1 MRDERNGETKKPAPG
16 SESGESRR
24 GPHPFLKPGIV
35 VVIVLLW
42 LGLLSLFLPGYIAR
56 HLVTSELDDLGIN
69 YEGVDTLEINPWSQE
84 LWFGPARFG
93 MGTSDPGQVGELG
106 LTIRYNPLLDRRIYI
121 DQLLM
126 RNVDV
131 VLTHS
136 KEDKAYFL
144 NGIPLNQFLTPPD
157 QPGQPVEEDSVWGAG
172 IDNLELRD
180 SRLIFQEQ
188 GQGDLEVEVE
198 RLALTEFR
206 TWEPEHPG
214 RFELK
219 ARINDIEL
227 NWSGEARPFAD
238 NITLDID
245 SKTEQAEVPKV
256 VRFTGQW
263 GRGLDRGAGIYTAD
277 LKYQMTIFD
286 TGRLEGR
293 VAGTIDI
300 TGADYASADIFE
312 LAIEKARLDVDV
324 DYTLSESNEFTLKGK
339 IATELGQHSTAT
351 RKTRYTV
358 DASRIDMSELD
369 IAYAKDKMLRI
380 ALKPD
385 INLENVTFSG
395 PVELS
400 VDKVLDLL
408 VLLQSVSN
416 PDAVSTK
423 DTGLSDFADGSVAIP
438 SLAVKVGRLQS
449 KGGALSLQSTAGQL
463 ELNLK
468 TNSDLAGIR
477 LSPGE
482 EQKRDQK
489 IEIQSLQSGLENLS
503 ITSGEGR
510 LTVDI
515 TGSNSLTKLEG
526 TSQMGEF
533 KVDSLETRMGN
544 LGLQVQPDAVSL
556 KLADA
561 SKTTRGLSAI
571 AFPREGVPELRLT
584 LGSMSS
590 RLDRAELDMS
600 GDKLQWRG
608 VGDAT
613 MESLTADYAKGK
625 DSAASFGSAEIRAFQ
640 LNEQAQL
647 SADAAT
653 IDGLNLFIKRSL
665 LEAVLRWYGVDVEES
680 GPGPDAITET
690 AGTSPEPV
698 LQEADVNRVQTLLA
712 ELGYDP
718 GPVDGRSG
726 QRTVTAVKAFQ
737 QREGLNV
744 DGRLT
749 ESLLAALVA
758 RAAEPTVENRDPG
771 GSRVRLG
778 QLALTGKS
786 RIRFQDDIVKPP
798 VAIDAV
804 INEAQIQNLDTQ
816 KTDQRTDVRIVVGVN
831 EFTNLELSGWVKG
844 VNENADLELDAKI
857 ENLEL
862 STYSPYIRKL
872 AAVHLESGQLDT
884 TVSGKAGQGSLQG
897 KIRIGVDDIAF
908 RPLSKQE
915 AEQMTETMGVP
926 LETAVDL
933 LQDNKGHIGL
943 ELPVSGTINQ
953 PDVDISSAVNQA
965 IGGAL
970 KKVFPPTMIAS
981 MLSNAEKGA
990 GPAFQPIE
998 FQPGSAELDA
1008 AAKSYADDLT
1018 ELLAERPKLSLNVC
1032 SRLTRQDLDELMA
1045 PDETAASSSG
1055 SDDKGQAGPT
1065 ESKAEPLSAEASQAL
1080 SELATERQRVV
1091 RRYLVQEKG
1100 ATAERVGECR
1110 PKLEIDDQG
1119 TPRVEVSLKR

>member
-1 MRDERNGETKKPAPG
+1 
-16 SESGESRR
+16 
-24 GPHPFLKPGIV
+24 
-35 VVIVLLW
+35 
-42 LGLLSLFLPGYIAR
+42 
-56 HLVTSELDDLGIN
+56 
-69 YEGVDTLEINPWSQE
+69 
-84 LWFGPARFG
+84 
-93 MGTSDPGQVGELG
+93 
-106 LTIRYNPLLDRRIYI
+106 
-121 DQLLM
+121 
-126 RNVDV
+126 
-131 VLTHS
+131 
-136 KEDKAYFL
+136 
-144 NGIPLNQFLTPPD
+144 
-157 QPGQPVEEDSVWGAG
+157 
-172 IDNLELRD
+172 
-180 SRLIFQEQ
+180 
-188 GQGDLEVEVE
+188 
-198 RLALTEFR
+198 
-206 TWEPEHPG
+206 
-214 RFELK
+214 
-219 ARINDIEL
+219 
-227 NWSGEARPFAD
+227 
-238 NITLDID
+238 
-245 SKTEQAEVPKV
+245 
-256 VRFTGQW
+256 
-263 GRGLDRGAGIYTAD
+263 
-277 LKYQMTIFD
+277 
-286 TGRLEGR
+286 
-293 VAGTIDI
+293 
-300 TGADYASADIFE
+300 
-312 LAIEKARLDVDV
+312 
-324 DYTLSESNEFTLKGK
+324 
-339 IATELGQHSTAT
+339 
-351 RKTRYTV
+351 
-358 DASRIDMSELD
+358 
-369 IAYAKDKMLRI
+369 
-380 ALKPD
+380 
-385 INLENVTFSG
+385 
-395 PVELS
+395 
-400 VDKVLDLL
+400 
-408 VLLQSVSN
+408 
-416 PDAVSTK
+416 
-423 DTGLSDFADGSVAIP
+423 
-438 SLAVKVGRLQS
+438 
-449 KGGALSLQSTAGQL
+449 
-463 ELNLK
+463 
-468 TNSDLAGIR
+468 
-477 LSPGE
+477 
-482 EQKRDQK
+482 
-489 IEIQSLQSGLENLS
+489 
-503 ITSGEGR
+503 
-510 LTVDI
+510 
-515 TGSNSLTKLEG
+515 
-526 TSQMGEF
+526 
-533 KVDSLETRMGN
+533 
-544 LGLQVQPDAVSL
+544 
-556 KLADA
+556 
-561 SKTTRGLSAI
+561 
-571 AFPREGVPELRLT
+571 
-584 LGSMSS
+584 
-590 RLDRAELDMS
+590 
-600 GDKLQWRG
+600 
-608 VGDAT
+608 

-625 DSAASFGSAEIRAFQ
+625 DSAASFGNAEIRAFQ

-680 GPGPDAITET
+680 GSRPDAITET

-737 QREGLNV
+737 KRERLTV

-749 ESLLAALVA
+749 ESLLAALEA

-1008 AAKSYADDLT
+1008 AAKSYADDLS

-1091 RRYLVQEKG
+1091 RRYLVQDKG
-1100 ATAERVGECR
+1100 ATAKRVGECR